1 MKKRLLPVFVFLL
14 IFSTSL
20 VAQNTPDSQISSK
33 AKFYK
38 NYLYSFTF
46 EIPSDWIE
54 LKNEDSKIYA
64 QIGKEFLKPNKIG
77 ETQLEKSTELT
88 EILLNISKLPPGT
101 PGNATLICAVEI
113 NQTPD
118 ATIQQSALATEN
130 AFVKNFGYTIETS
143 AKKTELGAESFM
155 MIKIKKPITKE
166 TTLYQSIYLKKID
179 KQILQ
184 FVLSYTQPNDGEL
197 MEKFL
202 KTLKFNVDQM

>member
-14 IFSTSL
+14 IFTTSL
-20 VAQNTPDSQISSK
+20 AAQNTPDSQISSK
-33 AKFYK
+33 EKFYK
-38 NYLYSFTF
+38 NYLYNFTF

-64 QIGKEFLKPNKIG
+64 QVGKEFLKPNKKG
-77 ETQLEKSTELT
+77 ETQLEKSIELT

-113 NQTPD
+113 NQTPE

-130 AFVKNFGYTIETS
+130 AFVKNFGYTIDS
-143 AKKTELGAESFM
+143 SPKKTELGKQIFM
-155 MIKIKKPITKE
+155 LIKIKKKITPE
-166 TTLYQSIYLKKID
+166 ITLYQSIYIKKIG

-184 FVLSYTQPNDGEL
+184 FVLSYTQPDDGEL
-197 MEKFL
+197 MEKSL
-202 KTLKFNVDQM
+202 KTLKFEVTHK